1 MIAKQTHNKRQFSIL
16 EFAWSVQFSMMKS
29 NNNQSNRNHEKNE
42 RQQEKYW
49 IRNFKPTDCDLLRCS
64 LLLQFANVSIWKSR
78 KNRDYLRII
87 PFYFIF
93 SFIFFPFLSVWNA
106 PLNFVFLCSFLHGTL
121 IFCLLFALI
130 LMYTYLFARLFA
142 HGNKNR
148 WTSTTENQMRTC
160 T

>member
-1 MIAKQTHNKRQFSIL
+1 MICTIFYDEEQQQPEQSQSWKERATARKVLNSEFQTNGLWFVALQR
-16 EFAWSVQFSMMKS
+16 A
-29 NNNQSNRNHEKNE
+29 
-42 RQQEKYW
+42 
-49 IRNFKPTDCDLLRCS
+49 LL
-64 LLLQFANVSIWKSR
+64 LHLQFANVSIWKSR